1 MEKST
6 INAVW
11 LHKYHKAMDN
21 ECFKKIFF
29 LSFGC
34 KHQCGFHKFADF
46 SDFIYSGLLHNT
58 LYTVAWPLVSFDI
71 LQCGCLHR
79 KPLWAREYW
88 IKYGYS
94 TSGDQWGPWVLMRTL
109 HFWVSDIFTRKLKTS
124 LRWSMIWIPKTLGM
138 IIGGWLAK

>member
-29 LSFGC
+29 VSFILSFGC

-88 IKYGYS
+88 IKYTKLQKCMRVHS
-94 TSGDQWGPWVLMRTL
+94 TWYIL
-109 HFWVSDIFTRKLKTS
+109 HISYCYFLGRKN
-124 LRWSMIWIPKTLGM
+124 
-138 IIGGWLAK
+138 

>member
-88 IKYGYS
+88 IKYTKLQKCMRVHS
-94 TSGDQWGPWVLMRTL
+94 TWYKVHTTYLILLFSWT
-109 HFWVSDIFTRKLKTS
+109 
-124 LRWSMIWIPKTLGM
+124 
-138 IIGGWLAK
+138 